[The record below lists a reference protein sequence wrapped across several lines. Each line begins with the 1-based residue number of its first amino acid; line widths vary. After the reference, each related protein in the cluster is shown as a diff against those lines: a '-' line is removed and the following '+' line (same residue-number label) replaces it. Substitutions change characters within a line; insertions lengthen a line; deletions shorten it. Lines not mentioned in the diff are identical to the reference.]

1 MERKNMVKLIIEN
14 SNLKNRI
21 TKLEEKIKALEDLS
35 SGYFASHK
43 NNVERYFNAFPNKNI
58 DRSKMKPFRDPNKY
72 TSYDTS
78 PIKILQTPPPPPP
91 SIEPSPNNSPMNDG
105 CLHHEYLKCKSDSD
119 IIIPVKVNR
128 FKSDYVDS
136 SIAM

>member
-1 MERKNMVKLIIEN
+1 MERKNTVGLIIEN
-14 SNLKNRI
+14 SNLKTRI

-35 SGYFASHK
+35 NGYFASHK
-43 NNVERYFNAFPNKNI
+43 NNVERYFNRFPNTNI

-72 TSYDTS
+72 ISNNTP
-78 PIKILQTPPPPPP
+78 PIKILQTPHPPPP
-91 SIEPSPNNSPMNDG
+91 SISNNSPVKDG
-105 CLHHEYLKCKSDSD
+105 CLHYEYLKCKSDSD

>member
-1 MERKNMVKLIIEN
+1 MERKNMVGLIIEN
-14 SNLKNRI
+14 SNLKTRI
-21 TKLEEKIKALEDLS
+21 TKLEEKIKSLEDLS

-43 NNVERYFNAFPNKNI
+43 NNVERYFNHFPNKNI

-72 TSYDTS
+72 TTP
-78 PIKILQTPPPPPP
+78 PIKIPPSPPPPPP
-91 SIEPSPNNSPMNDG
+91 SIEPSPNNSPVKDG
-105 CLHHEYLKCKSDSD
+105 CLHYEYLKCKSDSD

>member
-1 MERKNMVKLIIEN
+1 MVGLIIEN
-14 SNLKNRI
+14 SNLKTRI

-35 SGYFASHK
+35 NGYFASHK
-43 NNVERYFNAFPNKNI
+43 NNVERYFNNFPNKNI

-72 TSYDTS
+72 TTP
-78 PIKILQTPPPPPP
+78 PIKIPPSPPPHPPPP
-91 SIEPSPNNSPMNDG
+91 SISNNSPMKDG
-105 CLHHEYLKCKSDSD
+105 CLHYEYLKCKSDSD